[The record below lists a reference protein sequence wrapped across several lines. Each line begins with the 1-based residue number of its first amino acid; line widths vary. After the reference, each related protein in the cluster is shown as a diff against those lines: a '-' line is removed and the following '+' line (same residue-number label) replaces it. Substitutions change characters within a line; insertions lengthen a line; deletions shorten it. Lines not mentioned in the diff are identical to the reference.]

1 MAIQYEYLQAI
12 KSGNKT
18 VEGRLGNATAQRIK
32 ENDIINFQCGA
43 LIEKCRVT
51 KIRKYKTFAAMLEK
65 EGLQNMLP
73 GCDSIENGV
82 KIYHRFRYYKRD
94 EKELGAIAF
103 SIDRIS
109 DEIISIPG
117 EKYKLYEHNPEDF
130 KPIHEDLIST
140 NVAKIEKTSPTLS
153 TSTVDKNALQG
164 K

>member
-82 KIYHRFRYYKRD
+82 KINLLWF
-94 EKELGAIAF
+94 
-103 SIDRIS
+103 
-109 DEIISIPG
+109 
-117 EKYKLYEHNPEDF
+117 
-130 KPIHEDLIST
+130 
-140 NVAKIEKTSPTLS
+140 
-153 TSTVDKNALQG
+153 
-164 K
+164 